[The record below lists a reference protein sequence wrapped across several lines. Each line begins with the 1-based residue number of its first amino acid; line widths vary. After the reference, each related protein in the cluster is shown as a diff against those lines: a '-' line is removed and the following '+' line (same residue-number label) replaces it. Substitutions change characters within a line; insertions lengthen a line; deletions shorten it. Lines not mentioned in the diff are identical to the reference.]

1 MYKFVTR
8 VIKFF
13 YFPDNPKK
21 GGNTWI
27 SRKVEILERGVGW
40 SRKGGYDL
48 PYQLW
53 LAATKNLITNYTFFA
68 NSFMVEV
75 PFI

>member
-27 SRKVEILERGVGW
+27 SRKVEILERGVG
-40 SRKGGYDL
+40 
-48 PYQLW
+48 
-53 LAATKNLITNYTFFA
+53 
-68 NSFMVEV
+68 
-75 PFI
+75 

>member
-21 GGNTWI
+21 DGNTWI
-27 SRKVEILERGVGW
+27 SRKVEILERGVG
-40 SRKGGYDL
+40 
-48 PYQLW
+48 
-53 LAATKNLITNYTFFA
+53 
-68 NSFMVEV
+68 
-75 PFI
+75 